1 MRRKYHL
8 NSPLWPKFAIN
19 GDNVDGNELPLG
31 ENQTMSMSA
40 SKILFSTDEQ
50 AYREVLLQYLSAE
63 EEDQVEEKID
73 E

>member
-31 ENQTMSMSA
+31 ENQTIA

-50 AYREVLLQYLSAE
+50 AYREMLLQYLSTE